1 MSPEMKTARMR
12 ERRAG
17 ALADVLRGR
26 KLP

>member
-1 MSPEMKTARMR
+1 MKMARMR